1 MFAAKEHF
9 LHSRDLT
16 RRPYSFSYAI
26 FSPLIT
32 IHATNEKIR
41 QRSLEKQRKGL
52 EPVRSFT
59 AKGNHIGSVISKILY
74 YTLHRQTT
82 CYFYIRI
89 EVYNAIKSTH
99 HIKDDNIHKSED
111 RKAKGWKVK
120 RAITLVEC

>member
-1 MFAAKEHF
+1 M
-9 LHSRDLT
+9 
-16 RRPYSFSYAI
+16 
-26 FSPLIT
+26 
-32 IHATNEKIR
+32 
-41 QRSLEKQRKGL
+41 EKQRKGL

-59 AKGNHIGSVISKILY
+59 AKGNHIGSIISKILY

-99 HIKDDNIHKSED
+99 HIKDDNIHKSENL
-111 RKAKGWKVK
+111 KAKGWKDK